1 MFSNLYIALYLYT
14 VYNEW
19 MSVCLGELRI
29 LSLTPRPDN
38 MDGAQSYESSTVFG
52 PLVEIVAISL

>member
-1 MFSNLYIALYLYT
+1 MLDVLGLMSKDVSWAHVVRQISNLDIVFYVYT

-29 LSLTPRPDN
+29 LSFTPRSDN
-38 MDGAQSYESSTVFG
+38 MDGV
-52 PLVEIVAISL
+52 